1 MSGPSRAAL
10 IEEIRAFIPPLAQH
24 LHKGASGKLGVFG
37 GSAEYTGAPYF
48 VAISAL
54 RTGADLA
61 HVVCTQAA
69 ATAIKSYCPD
79 VIVHPLLPS
88 RSSSSSSSAG
98 GDLTE
103 EERRGVDAAMEQIG
117 EWLPR
122 FTGLVLGSG
131 LGRDKAV
138 QLCAKKIIEQ
148 AKDRKMPLVI
158 DGDGISSVVCVWPS
172 LVEGYK
178 EVVLTPNFP
187 EYQRLCKAAGCEEDT
202 PVMDLARK
210 MGNVTIV
217 QKGQTDKI
225 SDGRIVVEC
234 TEAGSPRRCGG
245 QGDITSGSI
254 GTFLSWAHAYKE
266 KDSLKYP
273 PNVLAGYAGCLMTRE
288 ANKAAF
294 AKKGRSTIVS
304 DMIEEIG
311 QVFAESLE
319 HASSL

>member
-10 IEEIRAFIPPLAQH
+10 VEEIRAFIPPLSQH
-24 LHKGASGKLGVFG
+24 LHKGAAGKLGVFG
-37 GSAEYTGAPYF
+37 GSAEYSGAPYF
-48 VAISAL
+48 AAISAM

-61 HVVCTQAA
+61 HVICTQAA

-88 RSSSSSSSAG
+88 RSSTSSSSG

-103 EERRGVDAAMEQIG
+103 EERSGVDAAMKEIS

-138 QLCAKKIIEQ
+138 LLCAKQIIEQ
-148 AKDRKMPLVI
+148 AKNRKMPLVI

-172 LVEGYK
+172 LVEDYK

-187 EYQRLCKAAGCEEDT
+187 EYQRLCKAVGCAEDT
-202 PVMDLARK
+202 SIMELSKK

-217 QKGQTDKI
+217 QKGEVDRI

-234 TEAGSPRRCGG
+234 TEEGSPRRCGG

-266 KDSLKYP
+266 KESLKYP
-273 PNVLAGYAGCLMTRE
+273 PNVLAGYAGCLMTRGVSRVG
-288 ANKAAF
+288 F
-294 AKKGRSTIVS
+294 AKKGRSVLVS

-311 QVFAESLE
+311 HVFVNAFEKSV
-319 HASSL
+319 SSL